1 MRRRTLAAACALGFL
16 ALTPPIPSAAAVP
29 VLTIDGRGF
38 GHGVGMAQ
46 DGAFWMGKAGAT
58 TPQILSQFYPGTK
71 QAKGSGTVRVAV
83 HTPTDGQAV
92 VQFPNGGEIRDAL
105 DGGQSP
111 GFPVRVGAGGQVR
124 LRFDGAVY
132 SVEGGAAS
140 ASSASS
146 ASSAMSQARP
156 MSTRGQ
162 PIPIDP
168 SSTTTTTESTTTTTA
183 PPAESTT
190 TTTTGGSAPPP
201 RPSSGPSSSR
211 PLWAVPSGGG
221 TTNLPV
227 RARRYRGVVEA
238 TAQRG
243 PFRLVNQLDV
253 ETYLRGMGEVRDP
266 SWPAASLRAQA
277 VAART
282 YALRAMKANG
292 EICEDQRCQVYLGS
306 QAEYGAMD
314 KAVKDTAGQVL
325 VFGTTLASTVYSANG
340 GAHSASRQE
349 GFGTPDDNSYPY
361 LRPAPYPTQNPLP
374 WKVDVALTDVAARLG
389 YRGQITGAAIT
400 KTGPSGRA
408 LEVVLE
414 GSAGPK
420 AVVGIAFARAFSL
433 KSTLFSLR
441 TGTADAAPAAP
452 PTGDVLQA
460 LPEDAAPAFD
470 PMMLPPDP
478 LTPDEFAQAIPPLD
492 DFSSL
497 VPESDVD
504 VSPVPA
510 SSAKWPWVSL
520 ALFCL
525 LAAGAAAAGHFLA
538 KRA

>member
-1 MRRRTLAAACALGFL
+1 VRRRTLAAACALVLL

-29 VLTIDGRGF
+29 VLTIDGKGF

-46 DGAFWMGKAGAT
+46 DGAFWMGKSGAT

-71 QAKGSGTVRVAV
+71 QGKGSGTVRVTV
-83 HTPTDGQAV
+83 LTPTDGQAV

-124 LRFDGAVY
+124 LRFDGSAY
-132 SVEGGAAS
+132 SVEGGAATAAS
-140 ASSASS
+140 AQSA
-146 ASSAMSQARP
+146 APALSQARP

-168 SSTTTTTESTTTTTA
+168 STTSTTSSTTTTTA
-183 PPAESTT
+183 PPPDEPTT
-190 TTTTGGSAPPP
+190 TTSTAPPP
-201 RPSSGPSSSR
+201 RPSTGPSSSR

-227 RARRYRGVVEA
+227 RTRRYRGVVEA

-243 PFRLVNQLDV
+243 PFRLVNQVDV

-266 SWPAASLRAQA
+266 SWPVAGLRAQA

-292 EICEDQRCQVYLGS
+292 EICDDQRCQVYLGQ

-314 KAVKDTAGQVL
+314 KAVRDTAGQVL

-389 YRGQITGAAIT
+389 YRGQLTGASIS

-408 LEVVLE
+408 LEVTLE

-420 AVVGIAFARAFSL
+420 TVLGIAFARAFSL
-433 KSTLFSLR
+433 KSTLFSVR
-441 TGTADAAPAAP
+441 TGSADAAPVAP
-452 PTGDVLQA
+452 PSGDLLQA

-470 PMMLPPDP
+470 PMALPPDP
-478 LTPDEFAQAIPPLD
+478 LTPDEFAQVIPPLQ
-492 DFSSL
+492 DFSTL
-497 VPESDVD
+497 LPDSDVD
-504 VSPVPA
+504 VRPAPA

-520 ALFCL
+520 AAFCL
-525 LAAGAAAAGHFLA
+525 LAVGAAAAGHYLA